1 MELTVFEILVLRV
14 CPEEWN
20 TEFHPNL
27 KRTAEPQDIHINKN
41 RLSGFWGGT
50 GIEDALR
57 KRYIRT
63 LLFAGENTDQCV
75 AGTIRDAYTKGWDCL
90 MLSDACAT
98 TSPEFAKKCT
108 EYKCEGGWGFVL
120 SCKDLADGVGCID
133 RGTQHV

>member
-1 MELTVFEILVLRV
+1 MLDVILPASTEFGINNLCTHDWSCIVFEILVLRV
-14 CPEEWN
+14 CSEEWN
-20 TEFHPNL
+20 TEFHPSL
-27 KRTAEPQDIHINKN
+27 KRTAEPQDIHINRN

-57 KRYIRT
+57 KRDIRT

-98 TSPEFAKKCT
+98 TSPEFTKKCT
-108 EYKCEGGWGFVL
+108 EYNCEGG
-120 SCKDLADGVGCID
+120 
-133 RGTQHV
+133 